1 MPELPEVEVVKRSLR
16 KTIYD
21 LTIKNIEIPNK
32 FLRYKIDEKL
42 MKKMIKSKVS
52 SVLRRS
58 KYILVN
64 LNNCHTILI
73 HLGMTGKIIIT
84 GPNKDKY
91 KTSFY
96 YELLNDKTIHDHLII
111 KFNKNI
117 ILTYNDVRK
126 FGFIKILKTKDLQFS
141 SHLYKLGPE
150 PLSQE
155 FNFNYFKKNAK
166 KRKVYLK
173 DLLMDQRFIA
183 GLGNIYVNEALFLS
197 KISPKVRS
205 NKIPLKKIYLL
216 VSNIKK
222 VLKRAIREGGSS
234 IKNFNNTKGKSGNF
248 QQFFNVYG
256 KQGSNCSRS
265 NCKGTIQRTRISNRS
280 TFFCDI
286 CQK

>member
-1 MPELPEVEVVKRSLR
+1 MPELPEVEVVKKSLR

-58 KYILVN
+58 KYILIN
-64 LNNCHTILI
+64 LNNYYTILI
-73 HLGMTGKIIIT
+73 HLGMTGKITIT
-84 GPNKDKY
+84 GPNKNKY

-96 YELLNDKTIHDHLII
+96 YELSNNKTIHDHLII
-111 KFNKNI
+111 KFSKNI
-117 ILTYNDVRK
+117 LLTYNDIRK
-126 FGFIKILKTKDLQFS
+126 FGFIKIFKSKNLQS
-141 SHLYKLGPE
+141 CSHLNMLGPE
-150 PLSQE
+150 PLSKE
-155 FNFNYFKKNAK
+155 FNFGYFKKNAK

-173 DLLMDQRFIA
+173 DLLMNQKFIA

-222 VLKRAIREGGSS
+222 VLKKAIREGGSS
-234 IKNFNNTKGKSGNF
+234 IKNFNNTKGRSGNF

-265 NCKGTIQRTRISNRS
+265 NCKGTIQRTRISKRS

>member
-42 MKKMIKSKVS
+42 MKKMIKSKVL
-52 SVLRRS
+52 SVSRRS
-58 KYILVN
+58 KYILIN
-64 LNNCHTILI
+64 LSNHYTILI
-73 HLGMTGKIIIT
+73 HLGMTGKIIMT
-84 GPNKDKY
+84 GPNKKKY

-96 YELLNDKTIHDHLII
+96 YELLNNKTIHDHLII
-111 KFNKNI
+111 KFSKNI
-117 ILTYNDVRK
+117 LLTYNDVRK
-126 FGFIKILKTKDLQFS
+126 FGFIKILKTKYLQSS
-141 SHLYKLGPE
+141 SHLFILGPE
-150 PLSQE
+150 PLSQK
-155 FNFNYFKKNAK
+155 FNFSYFKENAK

-173 DLLMDQRFIA
+173 DLLMNQKFIA

-222 VLKRAIREGGSS
+222 VLKKAIREGGSS
-234 IKNFNNTKGKSGNF
+234 IKNFNNPKGKSGNF

-256 KQGSNCSRS
+256 KLGDNCSRS
-265 NCKGTIQRTRISNRS
+265 NCKGTIQRTRISKRS

>member
-1 MPELPEVEVVKRSLR
+1 MPELPEVEVVKKSLK

-58 KYILVN
+58 KYILIN
-64 LNNCHTILI
+64 LNNHYTILV
-73 HLGMTGKIIIT
+73 HLGMTGKITIT
-84 GPNKDKY
+84 GPNKNKY

-96 YELLNDKTIHDHLII
+96 YELSNNKIIHDHLII
-111 KFNKNI
+111 KFSKNI
-117 ILTYNDVRK
+117 FLTYNDVRK
-126 FGFIKILKTKDLQFS
+126 FGFVKILKTKNLQSS
-141 SHLYKLGPE
+141 SHLYMLGPE

-155 FNFNYFKKNAK
+155 FNFSYFKKNAK

-173 DLLMDQRFIA
+173 DLLMNQRFIA

-222 VLKRAIREGGSS
+222 ILKKAIREGGSS
-234 IKNFNNTKGKSGNF
+234 IKNFNNTKGRSGNF

-265 NCKGTIQRTRISNRS
+265 NCIGTIQRIWISKRS